1 MKFLFDFFPI
11 LLFFGVFKLAEV
23 FEPTAHS
30 LVTTYLGGM
39 IAGGTI
45 KPDQAPIML
54 ATVVAI
60 LATTLQIAYVKARGR
75 KVDLMLWVS
84 FAIITI
90 FGGLTIYLHDDNF
103 IKWKPTLIYL
113 IFALGMLIAQFG
125 FRKNLMREA
134 MESQLKLPDDV
145 WSKVGLS
152 WAAFFL
158 FLGVLNLLVAFVIFE
173 GNTSAWVSFKVFGIT
188 GLMFVFIIGQ
198 TVMLSKYIEAE
209 DDKADDK
216 IVKDQA

>member
-1 MKFLFDFFPI
+1 MKFLFDLFPI
-11 LLFFGVFKLAEV
+11 LLFFGVFKLAQLSEA
-23 FEPTAHS
+23 TAHS

-39 IAGGTI
+39 IAGGAI

-84 FAIITI
+84 FAIITV

-103 IKWKPTLIYL
+103 IKWKPTLIYW
-113 IFALGMLIAQFG
+113 IFALGMVVAQLG
-125 FRKNLMREA
+125 FRKNVMREA
-134 MESQLKLPDDV
+134 MESQLALPDAV

-152 WAAFFL
+152 WAGFFL
-158 FLGVLNLLVAFVIFE
+158 FLGALNLLMAFVVFA
-173 GNTSAWVSFKVFGIT
+173 GNTSAWVNFKVFGIT

-198 TVMLSKYIEAE
+198 TMMLSKYLEVDE
-209 DDKADDK
+209 DKKEEKA
-216 IVKDQA
+216 